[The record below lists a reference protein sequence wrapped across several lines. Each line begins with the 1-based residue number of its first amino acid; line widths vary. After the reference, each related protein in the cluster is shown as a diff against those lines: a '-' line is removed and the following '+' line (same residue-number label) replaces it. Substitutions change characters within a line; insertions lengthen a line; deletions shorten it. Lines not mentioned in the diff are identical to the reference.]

1 MLLYIETNVL
11 KRRMRYMADKLYY
24 KDEDYDT
31 DGFFSDEEYDDIEPV
46 VAPVELPSGRTR
58 VDLGDKLPEIGKKER
73 SETNVKTTNR
83 KNGRKK

>member
-1 MLLYIETNVL
+1 MFL
-11 KRRMRYMADKLYY
+11 K
-24 KDEDYDT
+24 
-31 DGFFSDEEYDDIEPV
+31 EPV
-46 VAPVELPSGRTR
+46 VAPVELPSGRKR

>member
-11 KRRMRYMADKLYY
+11 KRRMSYMADKLYY

-46 VAPVELPSGRTR
+46 VAPVELPSGRKR

>member
-11 KRRMRYMADKLYY
+11 ERRMRYMADKLYY

-46 VAPVELPSGRTR
+46 VAPVELPSGRKR

>member
-1 MLLYIETNVL
+1 
-11 KRRMRYMADKLYY
+11 MRYMADKLYY

-46 VAPVELPSGRTR
+46 VAPVELPSGRKR